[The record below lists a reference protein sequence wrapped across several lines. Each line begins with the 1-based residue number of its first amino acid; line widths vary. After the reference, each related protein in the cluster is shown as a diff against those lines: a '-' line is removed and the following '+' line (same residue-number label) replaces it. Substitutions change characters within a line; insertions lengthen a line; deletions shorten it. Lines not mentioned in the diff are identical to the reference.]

1 MPPDVNGSPKP
12 PVPSGRVSRGV
23 QGLRSLGVNVLRV
36 ERPASERE
44 AREILSRASK
54 ERLTVFPCGGATSP
68 AVGVLP
74 ESVDIALDTT
84 AMDRVLAFDPGNLN
98 LAALAGISLDG
109 INDYLSGQ
117 GKGFFLPLDPPL
129 SRFATLGGVYASSAS
144 GPSRLRYG
152 TIRDQVLG
160 VRGADADGREVG
172 FGGKTVK
179 NVSGYDLTKFLIGS
193 AGSLCLITSLSLRVY
208 PFPDACSLCDV
219 IFRTFEE
226 LEKFLEAVRCSV
238 LVPSASVVTELAGGP
253 GVSDSFGSR
262 FRFLIAFEGHPRAV
276 ERQNKDLLNLAG
288 EFGGIGEAKEGRN
301 GLRMAFRSAV
311 DPDRGLE
318 DSIIKM
324 SFPISRGP
332 RAYLD
337 ACKLARSAM
346 STSKVVLFPRSGTL
360 YLFFQE
366 RGEERISHFIQELK
380 DLGRSGGGRVTP
392 VRISRHLLAG
402 WGPRVETGLRQS
414 ILQPVKEKL
423 DPLGILPPIL
433 N

>member
-1 MPPDVNGSPKP
+1 
-12 PVPSGRVSRGV
+12 
-23 QGLRSLGVNVLRV
+23 
-36 ERPASERE
+36 
-44 AREILSRASK
+44 
-54 ERLTVFPCGGATSP
+54 
-68 AVGVLP
+68 VLP

-84 AMDRVLAFDPGNLN
+84 AMNRVLAFDPGNLN

-109 INDYLSGQ
+109 INDYLSAQ
-117 GKGFFLPLDPPL
+117 GNGFFLPLDPPS
-129 SRFATLGGVYASSAS
+129 SRFATLGGVYASNAS
-144 GPSRLRYG
+144 GPLRLRYG
-152 TIRDQVLG
+152 TVRDQVLG
-160 VRGADADGREVG
+160 VRGADAEGREVG

-262 FRFLIAFEGHPRAV
+262 FRFLIAFEGHPRGV

-301 GLRMAFRSAV
+301 GMRTAFRSAV
-311 DPDRGLE
+311 DPDGGFE
-318 DSIIKM
+318 DSVIKM
-324 SFPISRGP
+324 SVPISRGP
-332 RAYLD
+332 RACLE
-337 ACKLARSAM
+337 AGKLARFSLF
-346 STSKVVLFPRSGTL
+346 TSKVILFPRSGTL
-360 YLFFQE
+360 YLFFRE
-366 RGEERISHFIQELK
+366 AGEERISTFIRELK
-380 DLGRSGGGRVTP
+380 DLSLASGGRLTP
-392 VRISRHLLAG
+392 IRISRHMLAG
-402 WGPRVETGLRQS
+402 WGPRVEPGLRHS

-423 DPLGILPPIL
+423 DPLGIFPPIL